1 MLVAIMWRQKESFDH
16 AFLLRRAM
24 STLAKR
30 MTQKKWGTSPSG
42 KLGKRTLKNL
52 NWKDISRPM
61 PCYFVMLIISV
72 FETLLAIL
80 LLPYNLLNRPD

>member
-1 MLVAIMWRQKESFDH
+1 
-16 AFLLRRAM
+16 M
-24 STLAKR
+24 STLAER
-30 MTQKKWGTSPSG
+30 MDQEKWDTDRSE
-42 KLGKRTLKNL
+42 KLRKRTVKNR
-52 NWKDISRPM
+52 NWEEISKPV

>member
-1 MLVAIMWRQKESFDH
+1 MLVAIMWRQEKSFDY

-30 MTQKKWGTSPSG
+30 MTQKKWGTGRSG
-42 KLGKRTLKNL
+42 QLGKITVKSL
-52 NWKDISRPM
+52 NWEEISRPM